1 MKKEIEENGKSC
13 LYPISGNGLEGLAL
27 EWIINSLKQGGRA
40 FIMFQMDYYLDLQI
54 INYESIF

>member
-40 FIMFQMDYYLDLQI
+40 FIIVPDGLLSRSADNKLR
-54 INYESIF
+54 EHL